1 MSARWIWTLASIS
14 VYSAIFLF
22 ARFPGVN
29 PWLYG
34 LLYGLLG
41 TVLLGTISRWWVRGS
56 AALWRPA
63 MLGLGSLA
71 AAGEI
76 GLRVGTHSESLQQQ
90 WMVALLG
97 LLTVAVV
104 MRLTPLTLTRRWLGI
119 DRRVHDRGV

>member
-1 MSARWIWTLASIS
+1 MSARWIWTLTSIA
-14 VYSAIFLF
+14 VYTAIFLS
-22 ARFPGVN
+22 ARFPGVE

-41 TVLLGTISRWWVRGS
+41 VVLLGTISRWWVRGS

-76 GLRVGTHSESLQQQ
+76 GMRVSLPAGSLQQQ

-97 LLTVAVV
+97 LLVVAVL
-104 MRLTPLTLTRRWLGI
+104 MRLAPASLTRRWLGI
-119 DRRVHDRGV
+119 ERRVHDRGV